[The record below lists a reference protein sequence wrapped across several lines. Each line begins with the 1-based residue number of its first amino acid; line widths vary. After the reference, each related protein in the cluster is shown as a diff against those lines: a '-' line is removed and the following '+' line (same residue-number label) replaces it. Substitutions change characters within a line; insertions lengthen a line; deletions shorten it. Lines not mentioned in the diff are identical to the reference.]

1 MADFMSG
8 IVHWGADTWG
18 SVDIPVIGAA
28 FIRSFREHHIDPVAI
43 TRHDWIETNGDNS
56 MLATV
61 LFGYSSFVF
70 FNSTPGEFF
79 LYLNISKIKVFSAL
93 K

>member
-8 IVHWGADTWG
+8 LVHWGADTWG

-70 FNSTPGEFF
+70 LNSTPGNFF
-79 LYLNISKIKVFSAL
+79 VFIMFYKKKKTFL